1 MLTRLCLLSAL
12 SLTMFTSGTYAGWRA
27 ARWLDPV
34 LDAKDRTT
42 AVTNAIGGFF
52 ND

>member
-1 MLTRLCLLSAL
+1 MIIRCLLLSAL
-12 SLTMFTSGTYAGWRA
+12 SLAMFTSGTYAGWRA

-34 LDAKDRTT
+34 LDAKDRTA
-42 AVTNAIGGFF
+42 AVTNAIGGMF